1 MYPQRVDLNEQNIA
15 KLINLFKGSY
25 KQIVDEMTTATSFS
39 VSNRKKILSQVE
51 KILKDLG
58 VNVDDFIKK
67 EIPAYY
73 KTGADQGIKQLQN
86 IGADISIKTGFSQVH
101 KDYIMAL
108 VDDTSKAFGESLSG
122 VGRSANLI
130 LGKAFRDGV
139 TQRIATGITAG
150 DALREVRN
158 QIVLTL
164 KEQGL
169 AALKDKA
176 GRAWDLDTYAEML
189 FRTKVV
195 EARNRGMV
203 NRMAENGYD
212 LVQVSDHAGECELCA
227 PWEGKIL
234 SITGQTKGY
243 DTVAEAESEGLFH
256 PNCRH
261 ALNTIIPK
269 LAKETEAYD
278 NPVPQ

>member
-25 KQIVDEMTTATSFS
+25 KQIVDEMTTATNFG
-39 VSNRKKILSQVE
+39 VANRKKILSQVE

-58 VNVDDFIKK
+58 VDVDKFIKD
-67 EIPAYY
+67 EIPKYY
-73 KTGADQGIKQLQN
+73 KTGADQGVKQLQN
-86 IGADISIKTGFSQVH
+86 IGAEIPIKTGFNQVH

-108 VDDTSKAFGESLSG
+108 VDDTSRAFGESLSG

-139 TQRIATGITAG
+139 TQKIAKGITAG
-150 DALREVRN
+150 DALKEVRN

-169 AALKDKA
+169 SALKDKA
-176 GRAWDLDTYAEML
+176 GRSWDLDAYAEML

-212 LVQVSDHAGECELCA
+212 LVQVSQHSGTCDICASWQGEV
-227 PWEGKIL
+227 L

-243 DTVAEAESEGLFH
+243 KTVADAEADGLFH

-261 ALNTIIPK
+261 AINTLIPK

-278 NPVPQ
+278 NGN

>member
-1 MYPQRVDLNEQNIA
+1 MYPTRVDLNEQNIA

-25 KQIVDEMTTATSFS
+25 KQIVDEMTTATDFG
-39 VSNRKKILSQVE
+39 VKNRKRILSQVE

-58 VNVDDFIKK
+58 VNVDEFIKK
-67 EIPAYY
+67 EIPEYY
-73 KTGADQGIKQLQN
+73 KTGAAQGVKQLEN
-86 IGADISIKTGFSQVH
+86 IGADVAISTGFNQVH

-108 VDDTSKAFGESLSG
+108 IDDTSRAFGESLSG

-130 LGKAFRDGV
+130 LGKAFRDAM
-139 TQRIATGITAG
+139 TQKIAKGITSG
-150 DALREVRN
+150 EALKEVRN
-158 QIVLTL
+158 QLVLIL

-169 AALKDKA
+169 SALKDKA
-176 GRAWDLDTYAEML
+176 GRSWDLDAYAEML

-212 LVQVSDHAGECELCA
+212 LVQVSAHSGTCDICA
-227 PWEGKIL
+227 SWQGKVL
-234 SITGQTKGY
+234 SITGQTEGY
-243 DTVAEAESEGLFH
+243 DTVAEAEADGLFH

-261 ALNTIIPK
+261 ALNTLIPK

-278 NPVPQ
+278 NGN

>member
-25 KQIVDEMTTATSFS
+25 KQIVDEMTTATNFG
-39 VSNRKKILSQVE
+39 VANRKKILSQVE

-58 VNVDDFIKK
+58 VDVDKFIKD
-67 EIPAYY
+67 EIPKYY
-73 KTGADQGIKQLQN
+73 KTGADQGVKQLQN
-86 IGADISIKTGFSQVH
+86 IGAEIPIKTGFNQVH

-108 VDDTSKAFGESLSG
+108 VDDTSRAFGESLSG

-139 TQRIATGITAG
+139 TQKIAKGITAG
-150 DALREVRN
+150 DALKEVRN

-169 AALKDKA
+169 SALKDKA
-176 GRAWDLDTYAEML
+176 GRSWDLDAYAEML

-203 NRMAENGYD
+203 NRMAENAYD
-212 LVQVSDHAGECELCA
+212 LLQSSHHSGTCDICASWQGEV
-227 PWEGKIL
+227 L

-243 DTVAEAESEGLFH
+243 KTVADAEADGLFH

-261 ALNTIIPK
+261 AINTLIPK

-278 NPVPQ
+278 NGN

>member
-1 MYPQRVDLNEQNIA
+1 MYPQRVDLNEENIK

-25 KQIVDEMTTATSFS
+25 KQIVDEMTTATDFG
-39 VSNRKKILSQVE
+39 VRNRKRILAQVE

-58 VNVDDFIKK
+58 VDVDKFIKD
-67 EIPAYY
+67 EIPQYY
-73 KTGADQGIKQLQN
+73 KVGAAQGVKQLQN
-86 IGADISIKTGFSQVH
+86 IGAEVPIKTGFSQVH

-108 VDDTSKAFGESLSG
+108 IDDTSRAFGESLSG

-130 LGKAFRDGV
+130 LGKAFRDQV
-139 TQRIATGITAG
+139 TQKIAKGITAG
-150 DALREVRN
+150 EALKEVRN
-158 QIVLTL
+158 NIVLTL

-169 AALKDKA
+169 AALKDKG
-176 GRAWDLDTYAEML
+176 GRTWELDQYAEML

-212 LVQVSDHAGECELCA
+212 LVQVSAHSGTCDICA
-227 PWEGKIL
+227 SWQGKVL
-234 SITGQTKGY
+234 SITGQTPGY
-243 DTVAEAESEGLFH
+243 DTVADAEADGLFH

-261 ALNTIIPK
+261 ALNTLIPR

-278 NPVPQ
+278 NGA

>member
-25 KQIVDEMTTATSFS
+25 KQIVDEMTTATDFG
-39 VSNRKKILSQVE
+39 VANRKRILTQIE
-51 KILKDLG
+51 KILKELG
-58 VNVDDFIKK
+58 VDVDIFIKQ
-67 EIPAYY
+67 EIPQYY
-73 KTGADQGIKQLQN
+73 KEGADQAIKQLQN
-86 IGADISIKTGFSQVH
+86 IGVDPTINTGFSQVH

-108 VDDTSKAFGESLSG
+108 IDDTSRAFGESLSG

-130 LGKAFRDGV
+130 LGKALREAITQKIAKGV
-139 TQRIATGITAG
+139 TAG
-150 DALREVRN
+150 EALKEVRN
-158 QIVLTL
+158 QIILTL

-169 AALKDKA
+169 SALKDKA
-176 GRAWDLDTYAEML
+176 GRSWDLDTYAEML

-195 EARNRGMV
+195 EARNRGLA

-212 LVQVSDHAGECELCA
+212 LVQVSDHVGECPLCR

-234 SITGQTKGY
+234 SITGKTPGY
-243 DTVAEAESEGLFH
+243 ETVADAEGAGLFH

-261 ALNTIIPK
+261 AINTLIPG
-269 LAKETEAYD
+269 LANKTKAYD
-278 NPVPQ
+278 NGN

>member
-1 MYPQRVDLNEQNIA
+1 MYPQRVDLNEENIK

-25 KQIVDEMTTATSFS
+25 KQIVEEMTTATNFG
-39 VSNRKKILSQVE
+39 VANRKRILTQVE

-67 EIPAYY
+67 EIPEYY
-73 KTGADQGIKQLQN
+73 KTGAAQGVKQLEN
-86 IGADISIKTGFSQVH
+86 IGAEVTISTGFNQVH

-108 VDDTSKAFGESLSG
+108 IDDTSRAFGESLSG

-130 LGKAFRDGV
+130 LGKAFRDAM
-139 TQRIATGITAG
+139 TQKIAKGITSG
-150 DALREVRN
+150 EALKEVRD
-158 QIVLTL
+158 QIVLIL

-169 AALKDKA
+169 SALKDKS
-176 GRAWDLDTYAEML
+176 GRSWDLDAYAEML

-212 LVQVSDHAGECELCA
+212 LVQVSAHSGTCDICA
-227 PWEGKIL
+227 SWQGKIL
-234 SITGQTKGY
+234 SITGQTEGY
-243 DTVAEAESEGLFH
+243 DTVADAEADGLFH

-261 ALNTIIPK
+261 ALNTLIPK
-269 LAKETEAYD
+269 LARETEAYD
-278 NPVPQ
+278 NGA